1 MSQRKE
7 KKKEYNVIVTV
18 GTTKFEKFIRVF
30 DTEEILTELQLLG
43 VKTITVQIGRGEYIP
58 FQNTSLALK
67 KSMELSHFDLKP
79 SIEEYIN
86 EADLI
91 IGHAGVGTIVET
103 LRANKPLLVIV
114 NQDLMDNHQQEVAS
128 GLEKKGYINVA
139 YPETLLETLKTKDVF
154 HVIKYP
160 PVDYNAFPN
169 VVDEEM
175 EL

>member
-1 MSQRKE
+1 MSQRKG
-7 KKKEYNVIVTV
+7 KKEYNVFVTV

-30 DTEEILTELQLLG
+30 DT
-43 VKTITVQIGRGEYIP
+43 
-58 FQNTSLALK
+58 
-67 KSMELSHFDLKP
+67 
-79 SIEEYIN
+79 EEYIN

-154 HVIKYP
+154 HAIKYP

-169 VVDEEM
+169 VGDEEM